1 MGIQTTV
8 QKKVNKK
15 RWGGGGKQI
24 QNDLISEVKKHGTL
38 FSHTKETPPFSPDPW

>member
-1 MGIQTTV
+1 MKGG
-8 QKKVNKK
+8 KK
-15 RWGGGGKQI
+15 KQI